1 MTDDLVKR
9 LRESAVGWDEL
20 GFHVDAK
27 MDRDAAN
34 RIEELEAALRKCE
47 FIVARAQKENEIDTE
62 WKGSKTRQVKARAV
76 ASRCGMLLGEIRKHV
91 RSALGGEER

>member
-9 LRESAVGWDEL
+9 LRELQSWGSL
-20 GFHVDAK
+20 
-27 MDRDAAN
+27 AAGQAAD
-34 RIEELEAALRKCE
+34 RIEGLEAALRKCE

-76 ASRCGMLLGEIRKHV
+76 ASRCGMLLGEIREHV
-91 RSALGGEER
+91 RSALEGEER